1 MKSPIQSVEVGDAI
15 PLHAAVTEPPAL
27 TVVGL
32 SVRTT
37 PPATAVTVKGGLV
50 ARRVK
55 PLAENSRT
63 HPPAGWP
70 SAFAGAAPA
79 KPKYALSAMP
89 PPTAEYPFQKATP

>member
-55 PLAENSRT
+55 PLPANSRSSYV
-63 HPPAGWP
+63 PGP
-70 SAFAGAAPA
+70 SAPGSGNAHEPAAAAAPG
-79 KPKYALSAMP
+79 LCEQL
-89 PPTAEYPFQKATP
+89 T